1 MWCLQSLNHWTW
13 FNSWVWKKLKKLQY
27 IQWDIGICIYI
38 YMYICMYT
46 MWCGTI
52 AKIQPTWTVDAFRSI
67 HCSPATWRPLPLRS
81 HWTVWVHLAP
91 RSIRK
96 QISRPCRITGDYHE
110 IGEGEK
116 GCYRYLPHSRSLSH
130 CQMTSH
136 AGTLMSTS
144 RDGLR
149 PSQEKRQM
157 HQKQKV
163 NFLPYFHITRK
174 LLLPWQPLTPM
185 PKPLAFKAAEMFYSV
200 LSAQGLKLLVT
211 VPPGREVPHPH
222 SLNVLSTQHGN
233 ATLHCQ
239 MVPSFSH
246 SKLGLPKND
255 MAPYGT
261 QKYAAVRK
269 KPNVPLHLTP
279 IVCP

>member
-1 MWCLQSLNHWTW
+1 MVALWCPRPET
-13 FNSWVWKKLKKLQY
+13 
-27 IQWDIGICIYI
+27 
-38 YMYICMYT
+38 
-46 MWCGTI
+46 
-52 AKIQPTWTVDAFRSI
+52 AF
-67 HCSPATWRPLPLRS
+67 
-81 HWTVWVHLAP
+81 
-91 RSIRK
+91 
-96 QISRPCRITGDYHE
+96 D
-110 IGEGEK
+110 
-116 GCYRYLPHSRSLSH
+116 PH
-130 CQMTSH
+130 
-136 AGTLMSTS
+136 
-144 RDGLR
+144 
-149 PSQEKRQM
+149 KRND
-157 HQKQKV
+157 KCTKSKV

-239 MVPSFSH
+239 MVPSFTL

-269 KPNVPLHLTP
+269 KTQCSTSFDANSLSLDSTVYLDKP
-279 IVCP
+279 IRFARRCPVLN